1 MNAKVHGIGLGLRA
15 PFAHEL
21 IARAPQ
27 EVSWLEVSPEN
38 YLHRGGR
45 MRDELDAAAERWPV
59 VTHGLSLCVGDTD
72 PLDAAYLRD
81 LARFTERVR
90 TPWHSDHL
98 CFGAVDGA
106 HLHDLLPMPFT
117 QESVRHVA
125 GRARAV
131 QASLGV
137 PFALENVSYY
147 AHPGEAEMTEGEFLS
162 EVLAAADVGLLLDV
176 NNVFVNARN
185 HGFDARAM
193 IAALPLDRVVQL
205 HVAGHRIERGG
216 FRIDTHGEPICDEV
230 YALLAF
236 TLERTG
242 PVPVL
247 LERDNAIPPLDELLR
262 EVRTLDA
269 IYRRATAARAP

>member
-1 MNAKVHGIGLGLRA
+1 MPSQELQIPTCQAFFKHRQRSGWYEYGNYVGEVAAALILASIGLALAVPGTR
-15 PFAHEL
+15 
-21 IARAPQ
+21 
-27 EVSWLEVSPEN
+27 
-38 YLHRGGR
+38 
-45 MRDELDAAAERWPV
+45 ERWIGVALALTTLLFFALSAGEFAPWAPASLAAHVPV
-59 VTHGLSLCVGDTD
+59 FSSFRIPSRYT
-72 PLDAAYLRD
+72 
-81 LARFTERVR
+81 
-90 TPWHSDHL
+90 
-98 CFGAVDGA
+98 FGAVLFGIA
-106 HLHDLLPMPFT
+106 TVAWAWQALTAEGPTRRPVALVAAVVLL
-117 QESVRHVA
+117 
-125 GRARAV
+125 
-131 QASLGV
+131 
-137 PFALENVSYY
+137 
-147 AHPGEAEMTEGEFLS
+147 
-162 EVLAAADVGLLLDV
+162 LAAADVGLLLDV

-185 HGFDARAM
+185 HGFDARGM